1 MRRDH
6 SRRLFLLLGFIVT
19 GCASEPL
26 RDFQASNDLVM
37 PEPNPIAVESNQM
50 ETIAF
55 GRTLID
61 IRAGATVGRV
71 MVDDNVVREVL
82 ANQSGLGSS
91 PRIVDCR
98 AMGVDELRQAG
109 YPFPSEEN
117 LLFGQDSS
125 FKSKYLV
132 GGTITDMVWV
142 IHNSASQH
150 RDQFTPMECGVEVSW
165 QVFDTDTQQV
175 ALTLS
180 QRGYAETVG
189 WGQVVNASV
198 RSSFRN
204 LLADPEFVAAIRK
217 KSSANPSIHPAQRTP
232 LTLAA
237 PRNARLQLPQQMQM
251 VTNAVVTLRVGSVHG
266 SGFFVTSDGYLL
278 TAAHVVAGRDTCRV
292 KLGDGREIEA
302 RVCRIDEGADVALL
316 KVADGNYPALQLA
329 AGPSPSVG
337 TEVYAIGTPLVEELD
352 RSVSKGIVSA
362 LRHIGG
368 TETIQTDAAIN
379 GKSRCR
385 AFPESDLPSPSTL
398 RWSGFR

>member
-1 MRRDH
+1 MRRGH
-6 SRRLFLLLGFIVT
+6 SRRLFVLLGFILT

-26 RDFQASNDLVM
+26 RDFQ
-37 PEPNPIAVESNQM
+37 SNQM

-71 MVDDNVVREVL
+71 MVDDNVVREVS
-82 ANQSGLGSS
+82 ANQSDLGSS

-109 YPFPSEEN
+109 YPFPSQEN

-132 GGTITDMVWV
+132 GGTIKDMVWV

-150 RDQFTPMECGVEVSW
+150 RDQFTPMECGIEVSW

-175 ALTLS
+175 VLTLS

-189 WGQVVNASV
+189 WVQVVNASV

-204 LLADPEFVAAIRK
+204 LLADPKFVVAIRK
-217 KSSANPSIHPAQRTP
+217 KSSANPSIHPTQRTP

-316 KVADGNYPALQLA
+316 KVADGNYPALQRFLSRPPGVA
-329 AGPSPSVG
+329 QRESQAQTVGGLFDPFSIFQRPGPRDAGSSRPVRGPAVQSGVRP
-337 TEVYAIGTPLVEELD
+337 APTPVEGAGHQSRANRVCL
-352 RSVSKGIVSA
+352 
-362 LRHIGG
+362 
-368 TETIQTDAAIN
+368 DAA
-379 GKSRCR
+379 
-385 AFPESDLPSPSTL
+385 A
-398 RWSGFR
+398 